1 MQKED
6 FDEEELFGELDN
18 DQALDSFSRDEEDD
32 ACGESEAVNSSS
44 VKSSA
49 TYNPNSLKAIVEDG
63 QIDIDSNL
71 ASAYIS
77 RGRPLIPFSLPSNMG
92 VRMGSSV
99 PIAMPMVPKKRK
111 EEQADN
117 SSDDEDDGAHVSNAR
132 YQGTFIPPHELSHR
146 QENFMSVVGGA
157 SLMKRERLKARN
169 AILKATGFVENHTQ
183 PVTIQDGSKFQAL
196 TSGGLTQSLALFNGV

>member
-6 FDEEELFGELDN
+6 FDEEEIFGEFDHDRILG
-18 DQALDSFSRDEEDD
+18 SSSHDEEED
-32 ACGESEAVNSSS
+32 APGDVEAITSSS
-44 VKSSA
+44 AKSSA
-49 TYNPNSLKAIVEDG
+49 TYNANSLKSIVEDSQVG
-63 QIDIDSNL
+63 IDS
-71 ASAYIS
+71 SAALTSVS
-77 RGRPLIPFSLPSNMG
+77 RGRPIVPFNLPSNMG

-99 PIAMPMVPKKRK
+99 PIAMPMMPKKRK
-111 EEQADN
+111 EEQDN
-117 SSDDEDDGAHVSNAR
+117 SSGEDEYVHEGIAR

-169 AILKATGFVENHTQ
+169 AILKATGFVENHSQ

-196 TSGGLTQSLALFNGV
+196 TSGGLTQSLPLMEAS